1 MPPFTTA
8 TDPVAASFRRNRALQ
23 VAVAVVAA
31 FWIVAAI
38 APLDRRDW
46 LLENLLVFVA
56 AVAGYSTYR
65 RWPLSDLS
73 YMLIAV
79 FLTLHIVGAHYTY
92 SKVPA
97 GLWLQNA
104 FDLSRNHYDRIVH
117 FSFGL
122 LITYPMLEAVRRW
135 SGYRG
140 RWNAVTALA
149 IMVGASDLFEIAEWL
164 IAITVSPQA
173 ATMYLGM
180 QGDPFDAE
188 KDTAAAHVGAVIA
201 LVMTQIA
208 ESRIGAR
215 SR

>member
-8 TDPVAASFRRNRALQ
+8 ADAVTAGFRRNQTLQ
-23 VAVAVVAA
+23 VTVAAVAA

-38 APLDRRDW
+38 SPVDRLDW
-46 LLENLLVFVA
+46 LLENLLVFA
-56 AVAGYSTYR
+56 AVIAGYLTYR

-73 YMLIAV
+73 YLLIAI
-79 FLTLHIVGAHYTY
+79 FLGLHIIGSHYTY

-97 GLWLQNA
+97 GFWLQDA
-104 FDLSRNHYDRIVH
+104 FGLARNHYDRIVH

-122 LITYPMLEAVRRW
+122 LIAYPMLEAVRRW

-140 RWNAVTALA
+140 GWNVVTALA

-188 KDTAAAHVGAVIA
+188 KDTAAAHVGAIIA
-201 LVMTQIA
+201 LCSTLFA
-208 ESRIGAR
+208 ESRTGVH